1 MSRHPVKLR
10 IRSVEQVADAVVAV
24 TLESMAGLD
33 LAPWDPGAHVEIV
46 LPSGLVRHYSLC
58 GDPRDRGSY
67 RIAVLREATGRG
79 GSQELHEIARAGAVL
94 EVRPPRND
102 FALEP
107 AAGYLFLAGGIGIT
121 PMVPMILHA
130 DRAGLPWRL
139 VYGGR
144 TRSHMAFAADLC
156 ALGGVR
162 THVLADDAEGRPDLV
177 AEITSTA
184 PGHLVYACGPGPM
197 LDRVVEVAS
206 EVGAADRLRLERF
219 AVAAAD
225 TTGEPFE
232 VELAR
237 SGRTLPVGEHDTVL
251 GVLQSH
257 GISVPFSCANG
268 YCGTCEAVVLDGEPD
283 HRDTYLTDDEKA
295 ESFTT
300 MICVSRCVGPRL
312 VLDL

>member
-10 IRSVEQVADAVVAV
+10 VRSAEQVADEVVAV

-33 LAPWDPGAHVEIV
+33 LAPWEPGSHVELV

-58 GDPRDRGSY
+58 GDPADRASY
-67 RIAVLREATGRG
+67 RVAVLREAAGRG
-79 GSQELHEIARAGAVL
+79 GSRELHEIAKAGAVL
-94 EVRPPRND
+94 EVRPPRNA

-121 PMVPMILHA
+121 PMVPMIGQA
-130 DRAGLPWRL
+130 ERAGLPWRL

-144 TRSHMAFAADLC
+144 TRSHMAFVDELG
-156 ALGGVR
+156 ALGGDRV
-162 THVLADDAEGRPDLV
+162 HVAADDVDGRPDLV
-177 AEITSTA
+177 AEIGGL
-184 PGHLVYACGPGPM
+184 PPDQLIYACGPAPM
-197 LDRVVEVAS
+197 LDRVTEVAT
-206 EVGAADRLRLERF
+206 EVGAADRVRLERF

-225 TTGEPFE
+225 TAGEPFE

-237 SGRTLPVGEHDTVL
+237 SGVTLPVGPDETVL
-251 GVLQSH
+251 GVLRAA
-257 GISVPFSCANG
+257 GISAPFSCENG

-283 HRDTYLTDDEKA
+283 HRDTYLTDEEKA
-295 ESFTT
+295 EGFTT